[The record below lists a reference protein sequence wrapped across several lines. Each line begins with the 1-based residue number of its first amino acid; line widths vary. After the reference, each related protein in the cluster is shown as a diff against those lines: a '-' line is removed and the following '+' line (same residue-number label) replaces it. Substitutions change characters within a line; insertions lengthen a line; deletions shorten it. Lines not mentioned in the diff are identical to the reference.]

1 MGKRS
6 TYRNSFYD
14 YHSMF
19 YHKVGNISNKDY
31 IGNLNSKN
39 ISKIKVE
46 LGIFVFYSDAFPD
59 WANLEFLVR
68 MRVNG

>member
-6 TYRNSFYD
+6 TYRNSFYV

-46 LGIFVFYSDAFPD
+46 LGIFVFYSDAFPTELT
-59 WANLEFLVR
+59 WNFL
-68 MRVNG
+68 